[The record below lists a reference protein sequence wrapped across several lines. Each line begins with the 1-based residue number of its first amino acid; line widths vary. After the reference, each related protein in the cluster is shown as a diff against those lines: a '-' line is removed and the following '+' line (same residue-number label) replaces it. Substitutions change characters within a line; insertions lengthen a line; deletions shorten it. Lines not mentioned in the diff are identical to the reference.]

1 LLKWLVDEHCCP
13 LRSIRISSGKEKD
26 SSGSYTPILTSK
38 GRSLLGIG
46 LENRNIGIVRYLV
59 VEKRMLLS
67 AEKELNLAT
76 VVQNLDLVLR
86 ALPEAVLNEQTFSG
100 FVDDVPGSD
109 VPSSRYHDSTE
120 PRSFNARMGGD
131 ADDEDSETLN
141 DAVSFNKKCD
151 CCSDVRTV
159 DLTLVNL
166 YFLEKCIICFSNSID
181 CVATPCGHQICCLV
195 CSRHIQRCPVCSM
208 DCSFMRVFKP

>member
-1 LLKWLVDEHCCP
+1 LKLLKWLVDEHCCP

-38 GRSLLGIG
+38 GRSLLGIA

-100 FVDDVPGSD
+100 FVDDLPGSD
-109 VPSSRYHDSTE
+109 APSSMVSSEPSSRYHDSTE
-120 PRSFNARMGGD
+120 PRSYNARMGGD
-131 ADDEDSETLN
+131 TDDEDSEMLN

-151 CCSDVRTV
+151 FGYDVRT
-159 DLTLVNL
+159 
-166 YFLEKCIICFSNSID
+166 S
-181 CVATPCGHQICCLV
+181 
-195 CSRHIQRCPVCSM
+195 
-208 DCSFMRVFKP
+208 